1 MGHVQSSDPVAWS
14 GYTEQ
19 LADWPECPMTQAAGL
34 YRPTGGGKLCVL
46 CVSESALAICL
57 QMPAAVVL
65 TPISSLPQTHLYRNM
80 KSRLELAS
88 GTLMLFFFSLFALVS
103 TPLQAEKHLSSKSP
117 QTTTVLNL
125 IKDIADNRR
134 AIKQQSFQ
142 RSTRAYIPLAQRVTT
157 LSFTSQRFFKVISP
171 LCVPPPP
178 PLPVNQLMLV
188 VWNNSFN
195 GYVCYLTLNKDCSS
209 WLQFNVW
216 VKWKY
221 EVIVRQLLRW
231 TGLRCFPAMTSACLH
246 MQFRSSVLDLEV
258 TVCRIWD
265 RYNILSL

>member
-1 MGHVQSSDPVAWS
+1 M
-14 GYTEQ
+14 
-19 LADWPECPMTQAAGL
+19 
-34 YRPTGGGKLCVL
+34 
-46 CVSESALAICL
+46 
-57 QMPAAVVL
+57 
-65 TPISSLPQTHLYRNM
+65 
-80 KSRLELAS
+80 
-88 GTLMLFFFSLFALVS
+88 
-103 TPLQAEKHLSSKSP
+103 
-117 QTTTVLNL
+117 LNL